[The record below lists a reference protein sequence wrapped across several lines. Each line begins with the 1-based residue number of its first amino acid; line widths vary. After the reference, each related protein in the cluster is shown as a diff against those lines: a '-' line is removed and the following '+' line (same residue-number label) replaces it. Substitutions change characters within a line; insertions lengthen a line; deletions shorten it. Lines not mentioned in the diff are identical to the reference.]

1 MHKRFQLQVYSMD
14 EEEDVM
20 DRMGHIDGIA

>member
-1 MHKRFQLQVYSMD
+1 MHKRFQLQVYSVD
-14 EEEDVM
+14 KEEDVM